1 MAAVALRALLATEHE
16 VVGVLTRPDARAG
29 RGRSLQRSPVAL
41 VADAHGIPVL
51 TPTTLRDPSV
61 HDALA
66 QLRPEVIPVV
76 AYGNLVPPD
85 LLHIAAH
92 GWINLHFSLLPSWRG
107 AAPVQWSILHGDEI
121 TGASTFLIGP
131 GLDDG
136 PVFGTVTERIR
147 DDDTSGALLER
158 LAEHGSSLLV
168 ATLDALA
175 AHEVHPVDQPASGV
189 TFAPKLTIDDARVRW
204 DDPWVGVDRR
214 IRATT
219 PAPGAWSTLGDERIK
234 LGPLRRA
241 VAPEGLVLAPG
252 VVHATR
258 AQVWVGT
265 ATAPA
270 CLEQVQPAGRRL
282 MAAADWARGVDLSG
296 AVLA

>member
-1 MAAVALRALLATEHE
+1 MALRALLATEHE
-16 VVGVLTRPDARAG
+16 VVGVLTRPDAPAG
-29 RGRSLQRSPVAL
+29 RGRTLQRSAVGQ

-51 TPTTLRDPSV
+51 TPSTLRDP
-61 HDALA
+61 DAHATLA
-66 QLRPEVIPVV
+66 ELEPDIIPVV
-76 AYGNLVPPD
+76 AYGNLVPAD
-85 LLHIAAH
+85 LLGVAPF
-92 GWINLHFSLLPSWRG
+92 GWVNLHFSLLPAWRG
-107 AAPVQWSILHGDEI
+107 AAPVQWSIMHGDEI

-147 DDDTSGALLER
+147 DEDTSGSLLER

-168 ATLDALA
+168 ATLDAIA
-175 AHEVHPVDQPASGV
+175 AGEVHPVDQPASGV
-189 TFAPKLTIDDARVRW
+189 TFAPKLTNDDARVRW

-219 PAPGAWSTLGDERIK
+219 PAPGAWTTLGDERLKI
-234 LGPLRRA
+234 GPLERRP
-241 VAPEGLVLAPG
+241 APDGLELAPG
-252 VVHATR
+252 AVHATKS
-258 AQVWVGT
+258 AVWVGT

-270 CLEQVQPAGRRL
+270 CLGQVQPAGRRL
-282 MAAADWARGVDLSG
+282 MAAADWGRGLDLAG